1 MDRISLWY
9 CEGASDKVYQ
19 AEIVPVSDG
28 FQVNFAYGRR
38 GSTMNTGTKTSK
50 AVPYVQA
57 KKVFDTLVNAKLAK
71 GYEPM
76 GAPIKVFTSFGS
88 DKRAPSGYKP
98 QLLNAI
104 EEADLEMYFK
114 DPA

>member
-38 GSTMNTGTKTSK
+38 AGTMNTGTKTSK
-50 AVPYVQA
+50 PVPYAQA
-57 KKVFDTLVNAKLAK
+57 KKIFDTLVHAKIAK

-76 GAPIKVFTSFGS
+76 GAPIKVCLLSRICGAILVPGVVPS
-88 DKRAPSGYKP
+88 CDKGQFP
-98 QLLNAI
+98 
-104 EEADLEMYFK
+104 
-114 DPA
+114 